1 MPLTVDMSVPGFRH
15 PFRQHEVRSPL
26 PHPTARKDPALT
38 YPNPHREPSYSHSYG
53 QRGHGLQQP
62 LTDGPLPGQ
71 PSPGGKRRSRPVIV
85 GILAGLFVLMAACIA
100 AGTTSTQPTS
110 APGGAPAPSAPA
122 EEPAADQA
130 VVVYEVTGS
139 KASNITFSTDGARSV
154 SQEANI
160 GLPWRKEITPDR
172 GVAIGTLSAQNAG
185 SGSITCKIMVDGQ
198 VVRQAKSSGQFSVVS
213 CTAEPIT

>member
-1 MPLTVDMSVPGFRH
+1 MPLTVDMSVTGLSTSLP
-15 PFRQHEVRSPL
+15 QHEVRSPL
-26 PHPTARKDPALT
+26 PHPTARKGRALT
-38 YPNPHREPSYSHSYG
+38 YPNHHREPSYSPGYG
-53 QRGHGLQQP
+53 QRGNGRQQP

-71 PSPGGKRRSRPVIV
+71 QSPGGKRRSLPLIV

-130 VVVYEVTGS
+130 VVVYEVTGK
-139 KASNITFSTDGARSV
+139 KASNITFSTDGAGSV
-154 SQEANI
+154 SQEASI
-160 GLPWRKEITPDR
+160 GLPWRKEITVER

-185 SGSITCKIMVDGQ
+185 SDSITCKITVDGQ

>member
-1 MPLTVDMSVPGFRH
+1 L
-15 PFRQHEVRSPL
+15 
-26 PHPTARKDPALT
+26 
-38 YPNPHREPSYSHSYG
+38 
-53 QRGHGLQQP
+53 
-62 LTDGPLPGQ
+62 
-71 PSPGGKRRSRPVIV
+71 IV

-139 KASNITFSTDGARSV
+139 KASNITTDRAGSV
-154 SQEANI
+154 SQQASI
-160 GLPWRKEITPDR
+160 GLPWRKEITLDR

-185 SGSITCKIMVDGQ
+185 SGSITCKITVDGQ
-198 VVRQAKSSGQFSVVS
+198 VFGQAKSSGQFSVVS
-213 CTAEPIT
+213 CSAEPVT